1 MKGPGKQRLPD
12 TQSSHMLKFYLRLV
26 LLVLFSAQTSW
37 AQVLNPNDPVV
48 TYNSNNP
55 PAEPTWGQIGKWV
68 RTVRVSWNSDGYKCY
83 IYKGMQFR
91 LHYPKN
97 FNAADL
103 TKKYPIIVF
112 WHGIG
117 EKGGK
122 YDNEYQLFHGGQV
135 HDQRIASGA
144 YDGFL
149 LYPQN
154 QFGYWGDTQ
163 YDYVNELINN
173 FFVPQLNV
181 DPFRVMVN
189 GLSGGGAA
197 TWDFLFRFPKLVAG
211 ATPISAAA
219 DTYDNNIQT
228 WKWTSVWHFQGGVD
242 KNPPPQIAQGIAATA
257 ASVGA
262 NYKLKIY
269 PTMGHGIWN
278 TVWNETDYFPFMM
291 RQYKSNPWALYGQ
304 TAFCPGTP
312 INAVLGLTAGFD
324 EYQWRKD
331 GNVISGATSNTYTAT
346 ALGTYDARI
355 RTGTRWSDWSRIPIV
370 ITTKAPTITPDIT
383 MAGLQ
388 SNVLPTPEGK
398 DSVVL
403 SLPDGYASYQ
413 WLKQG
418 TSDTIGRASTFAARD
433 AGNYVARVT
442 EQFGCSSALSNPFK
456 VISASGTPAPDA
468 ANGLIATALSKTSI
482 KLDWGN
488 KATPQYNETFFEI
501 YRATSAGGPYTMA
514 GKVATDILTFT
525 DNNLTSNTDYY
536 YIVRAVNNN
545 GAAPVSNEATTTTLA
560 DNKPPTAPGNLTV
573 VNTTRNAV
581 YLSWTSSTDDVGI
594 DRYDIYINGKKSY
607 SIPQVGTGTQ
617 TFTAYGLNF
626 GTTYT
631 FVVKARDAGG
641 NYSPASN
648 QVSAIAKANGL
659 TYKYYEGTWTTL
671 PNFNSLTPVE
681 TGFTPN
687 VDESVR
693 NRSDNYAIMWEGYI
707 TVPATGSYTFET
719 YSDAG
724 SKLYINTPYSP
735 TATPLVNNDGIHSG
749 QYRSG
754 TITLTKGSYPITL
767 TYFEGTGSDDIRL
780 YWTSISAGILL
791 RTQIPNSAFADNL
804 SLGSVPS
811 APTGVSVS
819 VVSHSKLKVNW
830 TDNVSNETGF
840 EVYRSTTSSGTY
852 SIVGTTAANTNNFT
866 DTSLTPNTT
875 YWYRLKSINVNGA
888 SGFTT
893 AVSGKTAVLPAIPQA
908 PTNLVGTAVSGT
920 RINLT
925 WSDNSTTETGF
936 EVYRSINNAN
946 NYVLI
951 ATTPPNAASQAA
963 YADSSLFANVTYYY
977 RVRSKNDGGN
987 SAYSNVIT
995 LATLNALPVIVG
1007 TEDRTMRYGTQ
1018 TTFQIGATDPD
1029 DEDVAL
1035 TAPNLP
1041 AFGTATPDG
1050 FGGLNLSFS
1059 PGAGDQGVYNIQ
1071 VTATDEHNGV
1081 TNATFQLTVND
1092 NFVPQLS
1099 PISDVNL
1106 AEKGAATVN
1115 LSSSDANGGDPTNW
1129 TATGLP
1135 SFAVLTPSGNTAQ
1148 IQLNPSYADAGV
1160 YEVTVKVDDGK
1171 GAFDTKSFTIT
1182 VTDVNPNYSVYID
1195 FGDGSW
1201 TSPSPWN
1208 NTAKRPA
1215 LNDVFP
1221 ALKDNLGRA
1230 TSMAMNILTPWQNI
1244 NGGAN
1249 INNQGANTGNNSG
1262 VYPDAVMV
1270 TSWWTTTDPQTMRF
1284 TGLDPNY
1291 KYSFTFFGSRAG
1303 ISDARVASY
1312 TINSTTVTLNAQNNS
1327 TQTVSIPD
1335 VRPDVNGGIS
1345 VNMVAAAGSSFAYIN
1360 AMVITA
1366 SYDDQTAP
1374 AKPLNFTGQVVSN
1387 GVQLNWS
1394 DQAYN
1399 ETGYEVSRSANQ
1411 TGPFTI
1417 LNPGPTNANATGY
1430 LDATAGSATTWYYRV
1445 RGINGYGNSQYTDTI
1460 PVVIPNKAPVI
1471 AAINNVTMKSGT
1483 SQQINITATDAATD
1497 VITLYATGLPAF
1509 AVLQDNGG
1517 GNGKITLT
1525 PGSGDIGK
1533 YTLTARAKDNTGDTS
1548 SVSFTV
1554 TVTDAK
1560 ITSIYVNAN
1569 QVEPAG
1575 SPWNNFN
1582 ALPNVNAG
1590 ITNLLDETGAASG
1603 INITILDQFTGANN
1617 VGAVTGNNSGVYP
1630 DAVMKT
1636 FFFDQSSTDRR
1647 IQLSG
1652 LSATRK
1658 YNLVFFGSRT
1668 SVSDNRNTTYSA
1680 GGQSVTLNAASNT
1693 SNTVQINGLAP
1704 DASGN
1709 IVFTVRQASGSVA
1722 AYLNALVIQSFVDD
1736 GTPLAPSNLTAAA
1749 NSRTS
1754 IQLNWAD
1761 KASNETGYQVWRSTS
1776 ANGTYSLV
1784 TTVGANV
1791 TTYADNGLTQ
1801 NTVYF
1806 YKVRA
1811 AAGSLFSA
1819 YSNVAS
1825 GGTMAFGI
1833 SINFTTTTSIADAPW
1848 NNTAALP
1855 YAGLTM
1861 YNLLDDNNVNTF
1873 AAMQIIDNFTGTNP
1887 AGKQTGNNTGIY
1899 PDKVLAESY
1908 YTETD
1913 TAKIRVTRL
1922 DQTKRYS
1929 FTFLGSRASGGT
1941 RITAYSIGNQV
1952 VTLDANDN
1960 TQNTVTIND
1969 VVPDQNGDIFIR
1981 VYTALNY
1988 GYLNAMVIKAYP
2000 LGDSSGIVTLQNGGA
2015 TMDAG
2020 RTTNKLVTLAGA
2032 LSDAQLKQS
2041 DEAAT
2046 NGVTVD
2052 KAFPNPFNTFINL
2065 YYSQQKADTRVTVRL
2080 LDVSGRLIL
2089 IKDLGIRGKGQYM
2102 ERLDLGNAQL
2112 NHGVYFLQVLSEGK
2126 AVKTIKLMKN

>member
-1 MKGPGKQRLPD
+1 
-12 TQSSHMLKFYLRLV
+12 MLKFYLRLV
-26 LLVLFSAQTSW
+26 LLLLISTQTSW

-48 TYNSNNP
+48 TYNASSP
-55 PAEPTWGQIGKWV
+55 PSEPTWGQIGKWV
-68 RTVRVSWNSDGYKCY
+68 RTQRVSWNSTGYKCY

-97 FNAADL
+97 FNAAD
-103 TKKYPIIVF
+103 TSKKYPIIIF

-117 EKGGK
+117 EKGGL

-154 QFGYWGDTQ
+154 QFGYFGPTQ

-173 FFVPQLNV
+173 FFISQLNV

-197 TWDFLFRFPKLVAG
+197 CWDFMFRFPKLVA
-211 ATPISAAA
+211 AAMPISAALA
-219 DTYDNNIQT
+219 DYDNNIQT
-228 WKWTSVWHFQGGVD
+228 WKWTSVWHFQGGSD
-242 KNPPPQIAQGIAATA
+242 RNPPPQVAQGIESTA
-257 ASVGA
+257 NSVGA
-262 NYKLKIY
+262 NYKLKVY
-269 PTMGHGIWN
+269 PGQGHGIWN
-278 TVWNETDYFPFMM
+278 IVWNEADYFPFAM

-304 TAFCPGTP
+304 TEFCPGAN
-312 INAVLGLTAGFD
+312 ISAVLGLTAGFD
-324 EYQWRKD
+324 QYQWRKD
-331 GNVISGATSNTYTAT
+331 GNLISGATSNTYTAT
-346 ALGTYDARI
+346 SFGTYDARI
-355 RTGTRWSDWSRIPIV
+355 RSGSRWSDWSRIPIV
-370 ITTKAPTITPDIT
+370 IKTKTPTVTPDIT
-383 MAGLQ
+383 MAGVQ

-403 SLPDGYASYQ
+403 SLPEGYASYQ
-413 WLKQG
+413 WLRQG
-418 TSDTIGRASTFAARD
+418 TSDTIGRASTFAARQP
-433 AGNYVARVT
+433 GNYVARVT
-442 EQFGCSSALSNPFK
+442 EQFGCSSNLSNPFK
-456 VISASGTPAPDA
+456 VISATGTPAPDA
-468 ANGLIATALSKTSI
+468 ANGLIATATSKTAI
-482 KLDWGN
+482 KLDWSD
-488 KATPQYNETFFEI
+488 KPSPQFNETFFEI
-501 YRATSAGGPYTMA
+501 YRATSAGGPYTIV
-514 GKVATDILTFT
+514 GKTATDVRTFT
-525 DNNLTSNTDYY
+525 NNGLANNTQYY
-536 YIVRAVNNN
+536 YIVRSVNNN
-545 GAAPVSNEATTTTLA
+545 GAAPVSNEATATTLA
-560 DNKPPTAPGNLTV
+560 DNKPPTAPGNLAIGTV
-573 VNTTRNAV
+573 TR
-581 YLSWTSSTDDVGI
+581 TSANLTWSSATDDVGI
-594 DRYDIYINGKKSY
+594 DRYDIYINDKKSY

-617 TFTAYGLNF
+617 TFVAYGLNF
-626 GTTYT
+626 GTNYT
-631 FVVKARDAGG
+631 FVVKARDAAG
-641 NYSPASN
+641 NESPASN
-648 QVSAIAKANGL
+648 QVATIAQNTGL
-659 TYKYYEGTWTTL
+659 SYKYYEGTWTTL

-681 TGFTPN
+681 KGITSN
-687 VDESVR
+687 VDDGVR
-693 NRSDNYAIMWEGYI
+693 NRSDNYAFMWEGYI
-707 TVPATGSYTFET
+707 NIPTTGTYTFET
-719 YSDAG
+719 FSDAG

-754 TITLTKGSYPITL
+754 TITLAAGSYPIVI
-767 TYFEGTGSDDIRL
+767 TYFEGTGSDDISV
-780 YWTSISAGILL
+780 YWRNNVGILL
-791 RTQIPNSAFADNL
+791 RTQIPNSAFRDNL
-804 SLGSVPS
+804 SLGSAPS
-811 APTGVSVS
+811 APNNLSVT
-819 VVSHSKLKVNW
+819 VISHTKLRVNW
-830 TDNVSNETGF
+830 NDNVSNETGF
-840 EVYRSTTSSGTY
+840 EVYRSSSSNGTY
-852 SIVGTTAANTNNFT
+852 TIVGRTAANTNNFT
-866 DTSLTPNTT
+866 DTALTPNTT
-875 YWYRLKSINVNGA
+875 YFYRLKSINNNGSSA
-888 SGFTT
+888 FTSTTSGR
-893 AVSGKTAVLPAIPQA
+893 TAVLPAIPSA
-908 PTNLVGTAVSGT
+908 PTNLVGTAVSGN

-925 WSDNSTTETGF
+925 WNDNSSTETGF
-936 EVYRSINNAN
+936 EVYRSANDAN
-946 NYVLI
+946 NFVLI
-951 ATTPPNAASQAA
+951 GTTSPNATSQGA
-963 YADSSLFANVTYYY
+963 YADSGLFANSLFYY
-977 RVRSKNDGGN
+977 RVRAKNDGGN
-987 SAYSNVIT
+987 SAYTNVVNAT
-995 LATLNALPVIVG
+995 TLNGLPVIAG

-1029 DEDVAL
+1029 EEDVTL

-1041 AFGTATPDG
+1041 AFGSATPDG
-1050 FGGLNLSFS
+1050 TGGINLTFS

-1071 VTATDEHNGV
+1071 ITATDEHNGSS
-1081 TNATFQLTVND
+1081 NATFTLTVND

-1099 PISDVNL
+1099 TISNVSL
-1106 AEKGAATVN
+1106 AEKGSSIVN
-1115 LSSSDANGGDPTNW
+1115 LSSSDANSGDPTNW
-1129 TATGLP
+1129 SATGLP
-1135 SFAVLTPSGNTAQ
+1135 AFAVLSPEGNTAQ
-1148 IQLNPSYADAGV
+1148 IQLNPGYADAGV
-1160 YEVTVKVDDGK
+1160 YNVTVKVDDGK

-1182 VTDVNPNYSVYID
+1182 VTDVNPNYSLYID

-1201 TSPSPWN
+1201 TAPSPWT

-1215 LNDVFP
+1215 QNDVFP
-1221 ALKDNLGRA
+1221 ALKDQLGRA
-1230 TSMAMNILTPWQNI
+1230 TNVAMNILTPWQNV
-1244 NGGAN
+1244 NGGTN
-1249 INNQGANTGNNSG
+1249 TNNQGANTGNNSG

-1270 TSWWTTTDPQTMRF
+1270 TNWWTTTDLQTIRF
-1284 TGLDPNY
+1284 TGLDPQF

-1303 ISDARVASY
+1303 ISDARVAAY

-1335 VRPDVNGGIS
+1335 VRPDGSGGIS
-1345 VNMVAAAGSSFAYIN
+1345 VNIVAAAGSSFAYIN

-1366 SYDDQTAP
+1366 SFDDESAP

-1387 GVQLNWS
+1387 GVQLSWS

-1411 TGPFTI
+1411 AGPFTV
-1417 LNPGPTNANATGY
+1417 LNANPTNANATGY
-1430 LDATAGSATTWYYRV
+1430 LDASAGSAATWYYRV

-1460 PVVIPNKAPVI
+1460 SVVIPNKAPVI
-1471 AAINNVTMKSGT
+1471 AAISNVTMKSGT
-1483 SQQINITATDAATD
+1483 SQQVNFTATDAATD
-1497 VITLYATGLPAF
+1497 VITLSATGLPAF
-1509 AVLQDNGG
+1509 AVFQDLGS
-1517 GNGKITLT
+1517 GNGRITLT
-1525 PGSGDIGK
+1525 PGAGDVGRF
-1533 YTLTARAKDNTGDTS
+1533 TLVARAKDDQNDTS

-1603 INITILDQFTGANN
+1603 INITVLDQFTGANN

-1636 FFFDQSSTDRR
+1636 FFFDQSNTDRR

-1652 LSATRK
+1652 LSTARK
-1658 YNLVFFGSRT
+1658 YNLVFFGSRA
-1668 SVSDNRNTTYSA
+1668 SVSDNRNTIYGVNGNT
-1680 GGQSVTLNAASNT
+1680 VTLNAASNT
-1693 SNTVQINGLAP
+1693 SNTVQLNGLTP

-1709 IVFTVRQASGSVA
+1709 IIFTVRQAAGSVA

-1761 KASNETGYQVWRSTS
+1761 KASNETGYQVWRATS
-1776 ANGTYSLV
+1776 ASGTYSLV
-1784 TTVGANV
+1784 TTLGANI
-1791 TTYADNGLTQ
+1791 TTYADNNLTQ

-1811 AAGSLFSA
+1811 AAGALFSA

-1833 SINFTTTTSIADAPW
+1833 SVNFTTTTSIADAPW

-1861 YNLLDDNNVNTF
+1861 YDLMDDNFVNTY
-1873 AAMQIIDNFTGTNP
+1873 AALQIIDNFTGTNP
-1887 AGKQTGNNTGIY
+1887 AGKITGNNSGVY
-1899 PDKVLAESY
+1899 PDKVLQESY

-1913 TAKIRVTRL
+1913 TAKLRITRL

-1929 FTFLGSRASGGT
+1929 FTFLGNRGSGGT

-1969 VVPDQNGDIFIR
+1969 VVPDQNGDIFVR

-2000 LGDSSGIVTLQNGGA
+2000 LGDSSGLVPLQTGGP

-2032 LSDAQLKQS
+2032 LNTAVVKTS
-2041 DEAAT
+2041 DEEST
-2046 NGVTVD
+2046 NGITVE
-2052 KAFPNPFNTFINL
+2052 KAFPNPFNSFINL
-2065 YYSQQKADTRVTVRL
+2065 YYNQQQADTRVTVRL
-2080 LDVSGRLIL
+2080 LDVTGRLIL

-2102 ERLDLGNAQL
+2102 ERIDLGNKQL
-2112 NHGVYFLQVLSEGK
+2112 NNGVYFLQVVSENK
-2126 AVKTIKLMKN
+2126 PVKTIKLMKN

>member
-1 MKGPGKQRLPD
+1 MI
-12 TQSSHMLKFYLRLV
+12 KFYFRL
-26 LLVLFSAQTSW
+26 LLLLLFSTQITW

-48 TYNSNNP
+48 TYNPSSP
-55 PAEPTWGQIGKWV
+55 PSEPTWGQIGKWV
-68 RTVRVSWNSDGYKCY
+68 RTVRVNWNSTGYKCY

-97 FNAADL
+97 FNAAD
-103 TKKYPIIVF
+103 TAKKYPIIVF

-117 EKGGK
+117 EKGSK

-135 HDQRIASGA
+135 HDARIASGA

-197 TWDFLFRFPKLVAG
+197 TWDFMFRFPKLVAG
-211 ATPISAAA
+211 GTPISAAA
-219 DTYDNNIQT
+219 ASYDDNIQT

-242 KNPPPQIAQGIAATA
+242 RNPPPSIAQGIETTA
-257 ASVGA
+257 KSVGA

-269 PTMGHGIWN
+269 PNSGHGIWN
-278 TVWNETDYFPFMM
+278 TVWNEADYFPFMM
-291 RQYKSNPWALYGQ
+291 RQYKSNPWPLYGQ
-304 TAFCPGTP
+304 TEFCPGTP
-312 INAVLGLTAGFD
+312 VSAVLGLTAGFD
-324 EYQWRKD
+324 QYQWRKD
-331 GNVISGATSNTYTAT
+331 GNLINGATGNTYTAT
-346 ALGTYDARI
+346 SFGTYDARI
-355 RTGTRWSDWSRIPIV
+355 RSGTRWSEWSRIPIV
-370 ITTKAPTITPDIT
+370 VKAKAATVTPDIT
-383 MAGLQ
+383 IAGLQ

-403 SLPDGYASYQ
+403 QLPGGYASYQ

-418 TSDTIGRASTFAARD
+418 TSDTIGRASTFAARQP
-433 AGNYVARVT
+433 GNYVARVT
-442 EQFGCSSALSNPFK
+442 EQFGCSSNLSNPFK

-468 ANGLIATALSKTSI
+468 AAGLVATAISKTQI
-482 KLDWGN
+482 KLDWSD
-488 KATPQYNETFFEI
+488 KPSPQFNETYFEI
-501 YRATSAGGPYTMA
+501 YRATSAGGPYTIA
-514 GKVATDILTFT
+514 GKVNTDVVTFT
-525 DNNLTSNTDYY
+525 NSGLTANTKYFF
-536 YIVRAVNNN
+536 IVRAVNNN
-545 GAAPVSNEATTTTLA
+545 GAAPVSNEASATTHA
-560 DNKPPTAPGNLTV
+560 DNIPPTAPGNLTV
-573 VNTTRNAV
+573 TGTTRNAV
-581 YLSWTSSTDDVGI
+581 YLSWSISTDDVGI
-594 DRYDIYINGKKSY
+594 DRYDVYINGKKSY
-607 SIPQVGTGTQ
+607 SIPQIGTGTQ

-641 NYSPASN
+641 NESPASN
-648 QVSAIAKANGL
+648 QVSAIAQANGL
-659 TYKYYEGTWTTL
+659 SYKYYEGTWTTL
-671 PNFNSLTPVE
+671 PNFNSLTPVKK
-681 TGFTPN
+681 GLTPN
-687 VDESVR
+687 VDEGVR

-707 TVPATGSYTFET
+707 TIPATGSYTFET
-719 YSDAG
+719 FSDAG

-754 TITLTKGSYPITL
+754 TITLAAGSYPITL
-767 TYFEGTGSDDIRL
+767 TYFEGTGTDDIRI
-780 YWTSISAGILL
+780 YWTSVAAGILL
-791 RTQIPNSAFADNL
+791 RTQIPNSAFRDNL
-804 SLGSVPS
+804 TLGAAPA
-811 APTGVSVS
+811 APTGISVS

-840 EVYRSTTSSGTY
+840 EVYRSTTSGGTY
-852 SIVGTTAANTNNFT
+852 TIVGTTGANANNFT
-866 DTSLTPNTT
+866 DTSLSPSTT
-875 YWYRLKSINVNGA
+875 YFYKLKSINKNGSSAFSSTA
-888 SGFTT
+888 SNTT
-893 AVSGKTAVLPAIPQA
+893 SALPAIPPA
-908 PTNLVGTAVSGT
+908 PTNLVGTAVSGNQ
-920 RINLT
+920 INLT
-925 WSDNSTTETGF
+925 WNDNSSTETGF
-936 EVYRSINNAN
+936 EIYRSANNAN

-951 ATTPPNAASQAA
+951 ATTGANPTAQGSYSDAG
-963 YADSSLFANVTYYY
+963 LFANSLFYY
-977 RVRSKNDGGN
+977 RVRAKNDGGP
-987 SAYSNVIT
+987 SAYTNVVN
-995 LATLNALPVIVG
+995 LSTLNSLPVITG

-1018 TTFQIGATDPD
+1018 TTFEISATDPD
-1029 DEDVAL
+1029 EENVTL
-1035 TAPNLP
+1035 NAPNLP
-1041 AFGTATPDG
+1041 SFGSAAPDG
-1050 FGGLNLSFS
+1050 NGGINLTFN
-1059 PGAGDQGVYNIQ
+1059 PGVGDQGTYNIQ
-1071 VTATDEHNGV
+1071 ITATDEHNGAS
-1081 TNATFQLTVND
+1081 NASFALTVND

-1106 AEKGAATVN
+1106 AEKGSSTLN
-1115 LSSSDANGGDPTNW
+1115 LTSNDANGGDPTNW
-1129 TATGLP
+1129 SATGLP
-1135 SFAVLTPSGNTAQ
+1135 AFAVLTPQGNTAQ
-1148 IQLNPSYADAGV
+1148 IQMNPGYADAGV
-1160 YEVTVKVDDGK
+1160 YPVTVKVDDGK

-1182 VTDVNPNYSVYID
+1182 VTDVSPNYAVYID

-1201 TSPSPWN
+1201 TSPAPWN

-1215 LNDVFP
+1215 QNDVFP
-1221 ALKDNLGRA
+1221 GLKDNLGRT
-1230 TSMAMNILTPWQNI
+1230 TSMALNILSPWQNI

-1270 TSWWTTTDPQTMRF
+1270 TSWWTTTETQTMRF
-1284 TGLDPNY
+1284 TGLDPQY

-1312 TINSTTVTLNAQNNS
+1312 TINGASVTLNAQNNS

-1335 VRPDVNGGIS
+1335 IRPDVDGGIS
-1345 VNMVAAAGSSFAYIN
+1345 VSMVAAAGSSFAYIN

-1366 SYDDQTAP
+1366 SFDDESAP
-1374 AKPLNFTGQVVSN
+1374 AKPLNFTAQNVSN
-1387 GVQLNWS
+1387 GVKLDWS

-1399 ETGYEVSRSANQ
+1399 ETGYEIYRSANQ
-1411 TGPFTI
+1411 AGPFTL
-1417 LNPGPTNANATGY
+1417 LNPNPTNVNATTY
-1430 LDATAGSATTWYYRV
+1430 TDATAGSATTWYYRM
-1445 RGINGYGNSQYTDTI
+1445 RAINGYGVSPYTDVI
-1460 PVVIPNKAPVI
+1460 EVVIPNKAPVI
-1471 AAINNVTMKSGT
+1471 SPITNVIMKSGNT
-1483 SQQINITATDAATD
+1483 QQVNITATDAATD
-1497 VITLYATGLPAF
+1497 VITLLATGLPAF
-1509 AVLQDNGG
+1509 AALQDDGG
-1517 GNGKITLT
+1517 GSGKITLT
-1525 PGSGDIGK
+1525 PGSGDVGK
-1533 YTLTARAKDNTGDTS
+1533 YTLVVKAKDDKGDTS

-1603 INITILDQFTGANN
+1603 INITVLDQFTGANN
-1617 VGAVTGNNSGVYP
+1617 VGAVTGDNSGVYP

-1636 FFFDQSSTDRR
+1636 FFFDQSGTDRR

-1652 LSATRK
+1652 LSAARK
-1658 YNLVFFGSRT
+1658 YNLVFFGSRA
-1668 SVSDNRNTTYSA
+1668 SVSDNRNTTY
-1680 GGQSVTLNAASNT
+1680 GVNGTTVTLNAASNT
-1693 SNTVQINGLAP
+1693 SNTVQLNGLTP
-1704 DASGN
+1704 DAGGN
-1709 IVFTVRQASGSVA
+1709 IVFTVRQATGSVA
-1722 AYLNALVIQSFVDD
+1722 AYLNALVIQSYVDD
-1736 GTPLAPSNLTAAA
+1736 GTPLAPSNLTATA

-1811 AAGSLFSA
+1811 AAGALFSA
-1819 YSNVAS
+1819 YSNIAS

-1855 YAGLTM
+1855 FAGLTM
-1861 YNLLDDNNVNTF
+1861 NELLDDNNVNTYVS
-1873 AAMQIIDNFTGTNP
+1873 MQIVDNFTGTNP
-1887 AGKQTGNNTGIY
+1887 AGKQTGNNTGVY

-1969 VVPDQNGDIFIR
+1969 VVPDQNGDIFVR
-1981 VYTALNY
+1981 VYTALNF

-2000 LGDSSGIVTLQNGGA
+2000 LGDSSGLVSLDNGGA
-2015 TMDAG
+2015 TMEAG
-2020 RTTNKLVTLAGA
+2020 RITNKTITLAGA
-2032 LSDAQLKQS
+2032 LNNPALKKADAGT
-2041 DEAAT
+2041 D
-2046 NGVTVD
+2046 GITVE
-2052 KAFPNPFNTFINL
+2052 KAFPNPFSNFINL
-2065 YYSQQKADTRVTVRL
+2065 YYSQQQTDTRVMVRL
-2080 LDVSGRLIL
+2080 LDVNGRLIM
-2089 IKDLGIRGKGQYM
+2089 IKDLGIRGRGQYM
-2102 ERLDLGNAQL
+2102 DKLDLGGRQL
-2112 NHGVYFLQVLSEGK
+2112 NNGVYFLQILSDNK
-2126 AVKTIKLMKN
+2126 HVKTIKLMKN

>member
-1 MKGPGKQRLPD
+1 
-12 TQSSHMLKFYLRLV
+12 ML
-26 LLVLFSAQTSW
+26 LFSTQQLW

-48 TYNSNNP
+48 TYNPSSP
-55 PAEPTWGQIGKWV
+55 PSEPTWGQIGKWV
-68 RTVRVSWNSDGYKCY
+68 RTVRVSWNSTGYKCY

-97 FNAADL
+97 FNAAD
-103 TKKYPIIVF
+103 TSKKYPIIVF

-117 EKGGK
+117 EKGTK

-135 HDQRIASGA
+135 HDARIASGA

-154 QFGYWGDTQ
+154 QFGYFGDTQ

-181 DPFRVMVN
+181 DPFRVMAN
-189 GLSGGGAA
+189 GLSGGGAS
-197 TWDFLFRFPKLVAG
+197 TWDFMFRFPKLVAG

-219 DTYDNNIQT
+219 ASYDDNIQT

-242 KNPPPQIAQGIAATA
+242 RNPPPAIAQGIEATA
-257 ASVGA
+257 KSVGA

-269 PTMGHGIWN
+269 PTSGHGIWN
-278 TVWNETDYFPFMM
+278 TVWNDADYFPFMM
-291 RQYKSNPWALYGQ
+291 RQYKSNPWALFGK
-304 TAFCPGTP
+304 TEFCPGTP
-312 INAVLGLTAGFD
+312 VNAVLGLTAGFD
-324 EYQWRKD
+324 QYQWRKD
-331 GNVISGATSNTYTAT
+331 GAVISGATSNTYTAT
-346 ALGTYDARI
+346 SFGTYDARI
-355 RTGTRWSDWSRIPIV
+355 RSGTRWSEWSRIPIV
-370 ITTKAPTITPDIT
+370 IKTKAATITPDIT
-383 MAGLQ
+383 IAGVQ

-403 SLPDGYASYQ
+403 SLPEGYASYQ

-418 TSDTIGRASTFAARD
+418 TTDTIGRASTFAARQP
-433 AGNYVARVT
+433 GNYVARVT
-442 EQFGCSSALSNPFK
+442 ELFGCSSSLSNPFK
-456 VISASGTPAPDA
+456 VISATGTPAPDA
-468 ANGLIATALSKTSI
+468 ANGLVATALSKTQI
-482 KLDWGN
+482 KLDWSD
-488 KATPQYNETFFEI
+488 KPSPQYNETFFEI
-501 YRATSAGGPYTMA
+501 YRATSAGGPYTIA
-514 GKVATDILTFT
+514 GKVTTDIRTFT
-525 DNNLTSNTDYY
+525 NSGLTANTKYY

-545 GAAPVSNEATTTTLA
+545 GAAPVSNEASTTTLA
-560 DNKPPTAPGNLTV
+560 DSQPPTAPGNLTV
-573 VNTTRNAV
+573 TGTTRTAV
-581 YLSWTSSTDDVGI
+581 NLSWSISTDDVGI
-594 DRYDIYINGKKSY
+594 DRYDVYINGKKSY

-617 TFTAYGLNF
+617 TFVAYGLNF

-631 FVVKARDAGG
+631 FVVKARDAAG
-641 NYSPASN
+641 NESPASN
-648 QVSAIAKANGL
+648 QVSAIAQANGL
-659 TYKYYEGTWTTL
+659 SYKYYQGTWTTL
-671 PNFNSLTPVE
+671 PNFNLLTPIE
-681 TGFTPN
+681 RGITPN

-693 NRSDNYAIMWEGYI
+693 NRSDNYAIVWEGYI
-707 TVPATGSYTFET
+707 NIPATGSYTFET
-719 YSDAG
+719 FSDAG
-724 SKLYINTPYSP
+724 SKLYIGTPYSP

-754 TITLTKGSYPITL
+754 TITLTQGSYPITL
-767 TYFEGTGSDDIRL
+767 TYFEGTGSDDIGIFWSSL
-780 YWTSISAGILL
+780 SAGILL
-791 RTQIPNSAFADNL
+791 RTAIPSSAFRDNL
-804 SLGSVPS
+804 SLGAAPA
-811 APTGVSVS
+811 APTGISAA
-819 VVSHSKLKVNW
+819 VVSHTKLKVNW

-840 EVYRSTTSSGTY
+840 EVYRSLTSTGTY
-852 SIVGTTAANTNNFT
+852 SIVGTTGANVNNFT

-875 YWYRLKSINVNGA
+875 YFYKLKSINKAGSSA
-888 SGFTT
+888 FT
-893 AVSGKTAVLPAIPQA
+893 AVASAKTALLPAIPPA

-925 WSDNSTTETGF
+925 WNDNSTTETGF
-936 EVYRSINNAN
+936 EVYRSANNAN

-951 ATTPPNAASQAA
+951 ATTGPNASSQGA
-963 YADSSLFANVTYYY
+963 YADSGLFANSLFYY
-977 RVRSKNDGGN
+977 RVRARNDGGN
-987 SAYSNVIT
+987 SAYTNVVN
-995 LATLNALPVIVG
+995 LSTLNSLPEIVG
-1007 TEDRTMRYGTQ
+1007 TENRTMRYGTQ
-1018 TTFQIGATDPD
+1018 TSFQISATDAD
-1029 DEDVAL
+1029 DEDVTL
-1035 TAPNLP
+1035 NAPNLP
-1041 AFGTATPDG
+1041 AFGSATPNG
-1050 FGGLNLSFS
+1050 NGGINLSFS

-1071 VTATDEHNGV
+1071 ITATDEHSG
-1081 TNATFQLTVND
+1081 TSNASFTLTVND
-1092 NFVPQLS
+1092 NYVPQLS
-1099 PISDVNL
+1099 PISNVNL
-1106 AEKGAATVN
+1106 AEKGSSTLNLTSNDVN
-1115 LSSSDANGGDPTNW
+1115 SGDPTNW
-1129 TATGLP
+1129 SATGLP
-1135 SFAVLTPSGNTAQ
+1135 SFALLTPEGNTAQ
-1148 IQLNPSYADAGV
+1148 VQLNPGYADAGV
-1160 YEVTVKVDDGK
+1160 YNVTIKVDDGK

-1195 FGDGSW
+1195 FADGSW
-1201 TSPSPWN
+1201 TAPSPWN
-1208 NTAKRPA
+1208 NTAKRPVQ
-1215 LNDVFP
+1215 NDVFP
-1221 ALKDNLGRA
+1221 ALKNNLGNA
-1230 TSMAMNILTPWQNI
+1230 TSIAMNILTPWQNI

-1249 INNQGANTGNNSG
+1249 FNNQGANTGNNSG

-1270 TSWWTTTDPQTMRF
+1270 TSWWTTTEPQTMRF
-1284 TGLDPNY
+1284 TGLDPQY

-1312 TINSTTVTLNAQNNS
+1312 TINGTTVTLNAQNNS
-1327 TQTVSIPD
+1327 SQTVAIPD
-1335 VRPDVNGGIS
+1335 IRPDVDGGIS

-1360 AMVITA
+1360 AMVISA
-1366 SYDDQTAP
+1366 SFDDESAP

-1394 DQAYN
+1394 DQAFN

-1411 TGPFTI
+1411 TGPFTV
-1417 LNPGPTNANATGY
+1417 LNANPTNVNATGY
-1430 LDATAGSATTWYYRV
+1430 LDATAGSAATWYYRV
-1445 RGINGYGNSQYTDTI
+1445 RALNGYGNSAYTDTI
-1460 PVVIPNKAPVI
+1460 SVVIPNKAPTISPI
-1471 AAINNVTMKSGT
+1471 ANVTMKSGT
-1483 SQQINITATDAATD
+1483 SQQINLTATDAATD

-1525 PGSGDIGK
+1525 PGNGDIGK
-1533 YTLTARAKDNTGDTS
+1533 YTLVVRAKDDTNDTS

-1575 SPWNNFN
+1575 APWNNFN

-1590 ITNLLDETGAASG
+1590 ITNLTDETGAASG
-1603 INITILDQFTGANN
+1603 INITVLDQFTGANN
-1617 VGAVTGNNSGVYP
+1617 LGAVTGSNSGVYP

-1636 FFFDQSSTDRR
+1636 FFFDQSNTDRR

-1652 LSATRK
+1652 LSAARK
-1658 YNLVFFGSRT
+1658 YNLVFFGSRA
-1668 SVSDNRNTTYSA
+1668 SVSDNRNTTY
-1680 GGQSVTLNAASNT
+1680 GVNGTTVTLNAASNT
-1693 SNTVQINGLAP
+1693 SNTVQLNGLTP

-1709 IVFTVRQASGSVA
+1709 IVFTVRQATGSLA
-1722 AYLNALVIQSFVDD
+1722 AYLNALVIQSYVDD

-1749 NSRTS
+1749 NSRSS

-1776 ANGTYSLV
+1776 ANGTYSLI
-1784 TTVGANV
+1784 TTTAANV

-1811 AAGSLFSA
+1811 AAGALFSA
-1819 YSNVAS
+1819 YSNTAS

-1833 SINFTTTTSIADAPW
+1833 HVNFTTTTSIAEAPW

-1855 YAGLTM
+1855 FAGLTM
-1861 YNLLDDNNVNTF
+1861 YDLLDDNNVNTY

-1887 AGKQTGNNTGIY
+1887 AGKITGDNSGVY

-1913 TAKIRVTRL
+1913 TAKLRITRL

-1929 FTFLGSRASGGT
+1929 FTFLGNRGSGGT

-1969 VVPDQNGDIFIR
+1969 VVPDQNGDIFVR
-1981 VYTALNY
+1981 VYTALNF

-2000 LGDSSGIVTLQNGGA
+2000 LGDSSGLVSLQSGGA

-2020 RTTNKLVTLAGA
+2020 RTNNTITLAGA
-2032 LSDAQLKQS
+2032 INSPTVNPANDAS
-2041 DEAAT
+2041 TD
-2046 NGVTVD
+2046 GITVE
-2052 KAFPNPFNTFINL
+2052 KAFPNPFNNFINL
-2065 YYSQQKADTRVTVRL
+2065 YYRQQQQDTRVMIRL
-2080 LDVSGRLIL
+2080 LDINGRLIMV
-2089 IKDLGIRGKGQYM
+2089 KDLGIRGKGEYM
-2102 ERLDLGNAQL
+2102 EKLDLGSKQL
-2112 NHGVYFLQVLSEGK
+2112 NRGVYLLQVLSDNK
-2126 AVKTIKLMKN
+2126 PVKTIKLLKN